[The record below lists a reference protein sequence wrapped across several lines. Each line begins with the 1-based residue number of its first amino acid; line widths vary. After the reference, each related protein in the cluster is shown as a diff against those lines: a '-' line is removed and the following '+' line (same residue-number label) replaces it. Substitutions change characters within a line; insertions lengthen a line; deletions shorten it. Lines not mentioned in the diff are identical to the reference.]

1 MPKGWEWIR
10 LPCARHWN
18 GSGRLAGAGL
28 PFELLELEENVQLAT
43 AEEYGELIR
52 SVLSQKRSTPLSQ
65 SAMEVLA
72 IIAYNQPVTRAF
84 VEQIRGVDSSS
95 AVNSLVVRDLV
106 EEAGRLEL
114 PGRPIAY
121 RTTANFLRCF
131 GLQSLD
137 ELPDITRGGPG
148 TGAAGAALPDP
159 GRRTGGRAVKWLLLI
174 PVLLVVL
181 LWLPLSVRVR
191 YNSRLTVW
199 AGVGSHC
206 WPGCMRPPGN
216 PWNRPSRNPSRS
228 RTHQRKRRKRNPC
241 SRRR

>member
-1 MPKGWEWIR
+1 MNEKQIPLFDAGDRRILAVLFAAGEP
-10 LPCARHWN
+10 LELE
-18 GSGRLAGAGL
+18 RLAEGLGVDKAAMRQTLERLREAGL

-43 AEEYGELIR
+43 VEEYGDLIR

-72 IIAYNQPVTRAF
+72 IIAYNQPVTRAL

-137 ELPDITRGGPG
+137 ELPDIT
-148 TGAAGAALPDP
+148 AAAQAQEQLEQ
-159 GRRTGGRAVKWLLLI
+159 
-174 PVLLVVL
+174 
-181 LWLPLSVRVR
+181 
-191 YNSRLTVW
+191 LTLTP
-199 AGVGSHC
+199 ADGQGEE
-206 WPGCMRPPGN
+206 P
-216 PWNRPSRNPSRS
+216 
-228 RTHQRKRRKRNPC
+228 
-241 SRRR
+241 

>member
-1 MPKGWEWIR
+1 M
-10 LPCARHWN
+10 
-18 GSGRLAGAGL
+18 
-28 PFELLELEENVQLAT
+28 
-43 AEEYGELIR
+43 
-52 SVLSQKRSTPLSQ
+52 LSQKRSTPLSQ

-137 ELPDITRGGPG
+137 ELPDIT
-148 TGAAGAALPDP
+148 AAAQAQEQLEQ
-159 GRRTGGRAVKWLLLI
+159 
-174 PVLLVVL
+174 
-181 LWLPLSVRVR
+181 LS
-191 YNSRLTVW
+191 LTP
-199 AGVGSHC
+199 ADGQGEE
-206 WPGCMRPPGN
+206 P
-216 PWNRPSRNPSRS
+216 
-228 RTHQRKRRKRNPC
+228 
-241 SRRR
+241 

>member
-1 MPKGWEWIR
+1 MNEKQIPLFDAGDRRILAVLFAAGEPLELER
-10 LPCARHWN
+10 LAEGLGVDKAAMRQTLERLR
-18 GSGRLAGAGL
+18 GRLREAGL
-28 PFELLELEENVQLAT
+28 PLELEENVQLAT
-43 AEEYGELIR
+43 AEEYGDLIR

-137 ELPDITRGGPG
+137 ELPDIT
-148 TGAAGAALPDP
+148 AAAQAQEQLEQ
-159 GRRTGGRAVKWLLLI
+159 
-174 PVLLVVL
+174 
-181 LWLPLSVRVR
+181 LS
-191 YNSRLTVW
+191 LTP
-199 AGVGSHC
+199 ADGQGEE
-206 WPGCMRPPGN
+206 P
-216 PWNRPSRNPSRS
+216 
-228 RTHQRKRRKRNPC
+228 
-241 SRRR
+241 

>member
-1 MPKGWEWIR
+1 MNEKQIPLFDAGDRRILAVLFAAGEPLELERIDEGLGVDKAAMRQTLER
-10 LPCARHWN
+10 LR
-18 GSGRLAGAGL
+18 SRLREAGL

-43 AEEYGELIR
+43 AEEYGDLIR

-137 ELPDITRGGPG
+137 ELPDIT
-148 TGAAGAALPDP
+148 AAAQAQEQLEQ
-159 GRRTGGRAVKWLLLI
+159 
-174 PVLLVVL
+174 
-181 LWLPLSVRVR
+181 LS
-191 YNSRLTVW
+191 LTP
-199 AGVGSHC
+199 ADGQGEE
-206 WPGCMRPPGN
+206 P
-216 PWNRPSRNPSRS
+216 
-228 RTHQRKRRKRNPC
+228 
-241 SRRR
+241 

>member
-1 MPKGWEWIR
+1 MPGTGGFWQCCLQPGNRWNWNGLPKGWEWTR

-18 GSGRLAGAGL
+18 GCRGRLREAGL

-43 AEEYGELIR
+43 AEEYGDLIR

-114 PGRPIAY
+114 PDAPSPTGPLPISCGASGCRAWMSCPTSPRRP
-121 RTTANFLRCF
+121 R
-131 GLQSLD
+131 
-137 ELPDITRGGPG
+137 
-148 TGAAGAALPDP
+148 
-159 GRRTGGRAVKWLLLI
+159 
-174 PVLLVVL
+174 
-181 LWLPLSVRVR
+181 
-191 YNSRLTVW
+191 
-199 AGVGSHC
+199 H
-206 WPGCMRPPGN
+206 
-216 PWNRPSRNPSRS
+216 RS
-228 RTHQRKRRKRNPC
+228 SWSSSP
-241 SRRR
+241 

>member
-1 MPKGWEWIR
+1 MNEKQIPLFDAGDRRILAVLFAAGEPLELER
-10 LPCARHWN
+10 LAEGLGVDKAAMRQTLERLR
-18 GSGRLAGAGL
+18 GRLREAGL

-43 AEEYGELIR
+43 AEEYGDLIR

-72 IIAYNQPVTRAF
+72 IVAYNQPVTRAF

-137 ELPDITRGGPG
+137 ELPDIT
-148 TGAAGAALPDP
+148 AAAQAQEQLEQ
-159 GRRTGGRAVKWLLLI
+159 
-174 PVLLVVL
+174 
-181 LWLPLSVRVR
+181 
-191 YNSRLTVW
+191 LTLTP
-199 AGVGSHC
+199 ADGQGEE
-206 WPGCMRPPGN
+206 P
-216 PWNRPSRNPSRS
+216 
-228 RTHQRKRRKRNPC
+228 
-241 SRRR
+241 